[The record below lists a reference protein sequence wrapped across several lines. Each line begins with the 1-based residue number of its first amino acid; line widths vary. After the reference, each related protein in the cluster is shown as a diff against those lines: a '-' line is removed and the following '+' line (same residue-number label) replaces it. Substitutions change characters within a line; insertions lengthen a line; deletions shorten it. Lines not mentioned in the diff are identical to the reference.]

1 MSKLSLIAGLGVGY
15 VLGARAG
22 RERYEQLKAGAQKV
36 ARDPRVQS
44 AADRAADQAR
54 AQTEAA
60 VATAKEK
67 VQDAAQGVGGFT
79 QQATP

>member
-22 RERYEQLKAGAQKV
+22 RERYEQIKAGAQKV
-36 ARDPRVQS
+36 ARDPRGQS
-44 AADRAADQAR
+44 AADRAAEQAR

-67 VQDAAQGVGGFT
+67 VQDTVQGAGGFT

>member
-1 MSKLSLIAGLGVGY
+1 MDTVRQRPRRLVALGLGLATIAGVA
-15 VLGARAG
+15 VAG
-22 RERYEQLKAGAQKV
+22 TALAGS
-36 ARDPRVQS
+36 P
-44 AADRAADQAR
+44 AAEQAR

>member
-22 RERYEQLKAGAQKV
+22 HERYEQIKAGAQRI

-44 AADRAADQAR
+44 AADKAAEQAR
-54 AQTEAA
+54 AQADSAA
-60 VATAKEK
+60 QTVKEK
-67 VQDAAQGVGGFT
+67 VQESVPGAGGFT

>member
-22 RERYEQLKAGAQKV
+22 RERYEQIKAGAQKV
-36 ARDPRVQS
+36 ARHPRVQS
-44 AADRAADQAR
+44 AADRAAEQAR

-67 VQDAAQGVGGFT
+67 VQDTVQGAGGFT